1 MSGTFFCSI
10 YQAKPKA
17 TGCFSLVNTSDG
29 NGHRKYNGPSRYAT
43 YKLDFSSQVSQNNMT
58 PRETRPYNISLTYL
72 IKVK

>member
-10 YQAKPKA
+10 YQANPKA

-29 NGHRKYNGPSRYAT
+29 TGHRKHSGPSRYAT
-43 YKLDFSSQVSQNNMT
+43 YKLDFSGQVSQNDMT
-58 PRETRPYNISLTYL
+58 PRETRPYNIALTYL